1 MVTAMDLSDAGHE
14 VELFEARNFVGGK
27 VGSWVDKDGNHI
39 EMGLHVFFGC
49 YYNLF
54 GILERVGTFDRSLR
68 LKEHT
73 HIFVNKGGTT
83 GALDFRMGG
92 IGAPFNG
99 LKAFATTEQLGLY
112 DKIMNAVRLGT
123 SPIVR
128 ALVDFDGG
136 MQMVRDLDDI
146 SFSEW
151 FLSFG
156 GSRGSIQ
163 RMWDPI
169 AYALGFIDCDNISA
183 RCMLTIFQLFAIRS
197 EASVRRRTR
206 AAPRRAAR
214 AHPRCVLRGIAAHM
228 RVASRLVAVVAGL
241 GLLQS
246 SRTHARTQTQ
256 AHRRTSDAARVH
268 RARDGR
274 RRPQSSAPAFLGN
287 RESQCARGVCCVS
300 WPRHEHGLPGRCCA
314 CARARRS
321 ASCTT
326 PSSSTSPTAA
336 SPSTSTPR
344 RPPVHGMSRTRLY
357 TRIRV
362 VYCPCMT
369 SRLYVHDI
377 TPAGARH
384 GVQSC
389 VQSACHV
396 AHRAWAAVHA
406 PAPPRPAP
414 TRRGPR

>member
-228 RVASRLVAVVAGL
+228 RVASRLVAVVA
-241 GLLQS
+241 
-246 SRTHARTQTQ
+246 HPRTQTHT
-256 AHRRTSDAARVH
+256 HRRTSDAARVH

-274 RRPQSSAPAFLGN
+274 RHPQIRAPAFIGN
-287 RESQCARGVCCVS
+287 Q
-300 WPRHEHGLPGRCCA
+300 
-314 CARARRS
+314 
-321 ASCTT
+321 
-326 PSSSTSPTAA
+326 
-336 SPSTSTPR
+336 
-344 RPPVHGMSRTRLY
+344 
-357 TRIRV
+357 
-362 VYCPCMT
+362 
-369 SRLYVHDI
+369 
-377 TPAGARH
+377 
-384 GVQSC
+384 
-389 VQSACHV
+389 
-396 AHRAWAAVHA
+396 
-406 PAPPRPAP
+406 
-414 TRRGPR
+414 

>member
-54 GILERVGTFDRSLR
+54 GILERVGTFDRSMR

-73 HIFVNKGGTT
+73 HVFVNKGGTT

-136 MQMVRDLDDI
+136 MEMVRDLDGI

-156 GSRGSIQ
+156 GSRGSIK

-197 EASVRRRTR
+197 EASVRKR
-206 AAPRRAAR
+206 ANSHA
-214 AHPRCVLRGIAAHM
+214 
-228 RVASRLVAVVAGL
+228 
-241 GLLQS
+241 
-246 SRTHARTQTQ
+246 RTHARTHEP
-256 AHRRTSDAARVH
+256 ALAPARTRNNASTARPPS
-268 RARDGR
+268 
-274 RRPQSSAPAFLGN
+274 RRPAAGLQRAGCGMRAA
-287 RESQCARGVCCVS
+287 CARHWVIAAAAACVQLLLTS
-300 WPRHEHGLPGRCCA
+300 PDESGGRAPRTG
-314 CARARRS
+314 ARARRVLGPFHPPCADWAVS
-321 ASCTT
+321 A
-326 PSSSTSPTAA
+326 
-336 SPSTSTPR
+336 
-344 RPPVHGMSRTRLY
+344 G
-357 TRIRV
+357 
-362 VYCPCMT
+362 
-369 SRLYVHDI
+369 
-377 TPAGARH
+377 
-384 GVQSC
+384 
-389 VQSACHV
+389 
-396 AHRAWAAVHA
+396 
-406 PAPPRPAP
+406 
-414 TRRGPR
+414 